1 MPDITTERW
10 GELYD
15 HAFPQVYRALVAAT
29 FDRDRALD
37 GLHDAFEEGLRH
49 PPQDDR
55 NLEGW
60 LYRVAL
66 RKTRRGIFTSRREAQ
81 PKDAASRDAATNDDL
96 TATLDRLEIGRLLGL
111 LSERQR
117 AIVVA
122 QYYLGLTQDEI
133 ADALGIR
140 RGTVSATVSQSLARM
155 REGVVR
161 PKEGIA
167 RG

>member
-1 MPDITTERW
+1 MPDVTPERW
-10 GELYD
+10 GDLYD

-49 PPQDDR
+49 PPAGDR

-66 RKTRRGIFTSRREAQ
+66 RKTRRGIFTSRREAR
-81 PKDAASRDAATNDDL
+81 PRDGTPSEATTTDDIA
-96 TATLDRLEIGRLLGL
+96 ATLDRLEIGRLLAL
-111 LSERQR
+111 LTERQR

-122 QYYLGLTQDEI
+122 HYYLGLTQDEI

-155 REGVVR
+155 RKGGLP

>member
-1 MPDITTERW
+1 MPDITVARW

-15 HAFPQVYRALVAAT
+15 QAFPQVYRALIATT
-29 FDRDRALD
+29 FDRERALD

-66 RKTRRGIFTSRREAQ
+66 RKTRRGIFRAQRDVSMEAGSSS
-81 PKDAASRDAATNDDL
+81 DEVAAIIE
-96 TATLDRLEIGRLLGL
+96 RLEVGRLLAL
-111 LSERQR
+111 LTERQR

-122 QYYLGLTQDEI
+122 HYYLGLTQDEI
-133 ADALGIR
+133 AEGLGIR

-155 REGVVR
+155 RE
-161 PKEGIA
+161 EGHA

>member
-1 MPDITTERW
+1 MPDITAARW

-15 HAFPQVYRALVAAT
+15 RAFPQVYRALVATT
-29 FDRDRALD
+29 FDRERALD

-49 PPQDDR
+49 PPHDDR

-66 RKTRRGIFTSRREAQ
+66 RKTRRGIFRAQREVSIEAGSSA
-81 PKDAASRDAATNDDL
+81 DEVAAIIQ
-96 TATLDRLEIGRLLGL
+96 RLEVGRLLAL
-111 LSERQR
+111 LTERQR

-122 QYYLGLTQDEI
+122 HYYLGLTQDEI
-133 ADALGIR
+133 AEGLGIR

-155 REGVVR
+155 RE
-161 PKEGIA
+161 EGHA

>member
-1 MPDITTERW
+1 MRELTLERW

-15 HAFPQVYRALVAAT
+15 RAFPQVYRALVATT
-29 FDRDRALD
+29 FDRERALD

-49 PPQDDR
+49 PPADDR

-66 RKTRRGIFTSRREAQ
+66 RKMRRGLLRAVREAHMIEL
-81 PKDAASRDAATNDDL
+81 PADDPTAAVL
-96 TATLDRLEIGRLLGL
+96 GRLEVGRLLEL
-111 LSERQR
+111 LTERQR

-122 QYYLGLTQDEI
+122 HYYLGLSQQEI
-133 ADALGIR
+133 AAALGVR

-155 REGVVR
+155 R
-161 PKEGIA
+161 K
-167 RG
+167 RGAEHA

>member
-1 MPDITTERW
+1 MPDITPERW
-10 GELYD
+10 GDVYD
-15 HAFPQVYRALVAAT
+15 RAFPQVYRALIATT
-29 FDRDRALD
+29 FDRERALD

-49 PPQDDR
+49 PPHDDR

-66 RKTRRGIFTSRREAQ
+66 RKTRRGIFRAHREVSI
-81 PKDAASRDAATNDDL
+81 DAGSSSDEVAAIIQ
-96 TATLDRLEIGRLLGL
+96 RLEVGRLLAL
-111 LSERQR
+111 LTERQR

-122 QYYLGLTQDEI
+122 HYYLGLTQDEI
-133 ADALGIR
+133 AEGLGIR

-155 REGVVR
+155 RE
-161 PKEGIA
+161 EGIT

>member
-1 MPDITTERW
+1 MPNVTAERW

-29 FDRDRALD
+29 FDRERALD

-49 PPQDDR
+49 PPPHDR

-60 LYRVAL
+60 LFRVAL
-66 RKTRRGIFTSRREAQ
+66 RKTRHGLFQARREG
-81 PKDAASRDAATNDDL
+81 PIGERAASDDVAAMI
-96 TATLDRLEIGRLLGL
+96 DRLEVGRLLAL
-111 LSERQR
+111 LTERQR

-122 QYYLGLTQDEI
+122 HYYLGLTQDEI
-133 ADALGIR
+133 AAALGIR

-155 REGVVR
+155 RDG
-161 PKEGIA
+161 GIA
-167 RG
+167 HG

>member
-1 MPDITTERW
+1 MPEITPERW
-10 GELYD
+10 GQLYD
-15 HAFPQVYRALVAAT
+15 RAFPQVYRALVAAT
-29 FDRDRALD
+29 FDRERALD

-49 PPQDDR
+49 PPAHDG

-66 RKTRRGIFTSRREAQ
+66 RKTRRGMFQARREEAIG
-81 PKDAASRDAATNDDL
+81 PASSGDDVAAIIQ
-96 TATLDRLEIGRLLGL
+96 RLEVGRLLAFL
-111 LSERQR
+111 TERQR

-122 QYYLGLTQDEI
+122 HYYLGLTQEEI
-133 ADALGIR
+133 ADGLGIR

-155 REGVVR
+155 RE
-161 PKEGIA
+161 EGIA